1 MMTIAASERNRPGP
15 ASVIVDPS
23 SSYPWQSSVTESLVL
38 PPVTRGA
45 APSMPRRSSSSSH
58 TFEQK
63 IAKAKSRFQK
73 QASKLTAGPQL
84 DELELK
90 PGQLETAAHWNM
102 MLSERPSK
110 ASK

>member
-73 QASKLTAGPQL
+73 QASKLQL

>member
-1 MMTIAASERNRPGP
+1 
-15 ASVIVDPS
+15 
-23 SSYPWQSSVTESLVL
+23 
-38 PPVTRGA
+38 
-45 APSMPRRSSSSSH
+45 MPRRSLSSPP

-63 IAKAKSRFQK
+63 IAEAKSRFLK
-73 QASKLTAGPQL
+73 QASMLTPGPQL

-90 PGQLETAAHWNM
+90 LGQLETAAHWNA

>member
-1 MMTIAASERNRPGP
+1 ML
-15 ASVIVDPS
+15 PS
-23 SSYPWQSSVTESLVL
+23 TA
-38 PPVTRGA
+38 RG
-45 APSMPRRSSSSSH
+45 SIMPRRSSSTPH

-63 IAKAKSRFQK
+63 IAEAKSRFQK
-73 QASKLTAGPQL
+73 QASRLTPGPQL

-90 PGQLETAAHWNM
+90 LGQLETAAYWNM